1 MVTEAAVIDSLRTVF
16 DPEIGINVVDL
27 GLIYAV
33 EAAPPAESNSGAG
46 DESTPRAD
54 GESQTAGEPATPNE
68 PVDEKTVGEPPA
80 PNEPANEKTAD
91 EPAPT
96 SSGQVNTPV
105 TPGESHTAD
114 EPAIPDEPDTK
125 NDLGPNVKITFTL
138 TTPACPIGPMIQA
151 QIYEAAARIDGVDS
165 VETEIVFSPPW
176 DPREMA
182 SDETKFE
189 LGIF

>member
-1 MVTEAAVIDSLRTVF
+1 MVTEAAVLDSLRTVF

-33 EAAPPAESNSGAG
+33 EAAPPSESDTADANTGESDSGASADAESAPSAG
-46 DESTPRAD
+46 NDNAPST
-54 GESQTAGEPATPNE
+54 TGEPNNE
-68 PVDEKTVGEPPA
+68 TTRSDAETTTAPA
-80 PNEPANEKTAD
+80 DAGTDSA
-91 EPAPT
+91 
-96 SSGQVNTPV
+96 
-105 TPGESHTAD
+105 
-114 EPAIPDEPDTK
+114 
-125 NDLGPNVKITFTL
+125 DLGPNVKVTFTL

-151 QIYEAAARIDGVDS
+151 QIYEATARLDGVDT